1 MNKYFIIL
9 CLLEVCAIS
18 SAQQKKV
25 VIKEEL
31 KVIPTYEIGPA
42 DANPRFYD
50 GRNTQGAEGK
60 VYPYPM
66 YDQLG
71 NKKVDKTYN
80 LVTLENEYVQISV
93 LPGLGGRIYSA
104 VDKSNN
110 YDFFYRNRV
119 IKPALIGTIGAWVSG
134 GVEFNFPHHHKA
146 NTMLPADYLLS
157 ENPDG
162 SATLWINELDRRHRL
177 NLTLSMTLYPGKS
190 YLEVKVNPSNPTPFA
205 QTFLFWANPAVH
217 ADSTYQVIFPPNVQ
231 YVTYH
236 AKREFTEW
244 PVSHSPYND
253 DLALRDADI
262 SWWKN
267 IKSPESFFSW
277 NYEADYFAGYNHG
290 KDAGV
295 AYVTDHHLAPGMKY
309 FTWGNGTEA
318 VQWDKI
324 LTDNDGPYIELMAGV
339 FSDNQPDY
347 SFLKPNESKFA
358 TQYWFPIHKLQGME
372 YANTEGA
379 LAIFTEGNTLKV
391 NIITTSRKTDAKMQ
405 IMNGQQV
412 VAEKVINVAPDSPY
426 SFTSTMPSKIDKTNL
441 TVRLADNTGLELLNY
456 KPKTYPKIPIPKNVV
471 PPKKPQ
477 DIATVEELYFE
488 GSRLDQFYN
497 SQIESRIYYEEALKR
512 DPSNSLV
519 NTQLGIICCKKF
531 MWKKAEEYLAVAVA
545 RISSS
550 YIHPKNAEPYY
561 YLAFAQ
567 EQQNKNKE
575 AYDNYY
581 KAAWDEAMESSA
593 FFQLA
598 NMDCKQGNYLIAKD
612 HITRSLDLNRKNLQ
626 GIALLA
632 YIENQLNNSQDAL
645 SIMEQSVSGNPIN
658 RLLLNQLSIAYQLVG
673 AKAKKEQT
681 VTRLNNIMGNN
692 AESYLELASFYF
704 NCGAYKE
711 IIDLLSRVDISVNP
725 KGSTYP
731 IIYYYL
737 GYCYD
742 HTGQK
747 ELSAKYYTLAGIQS
761 PEFCFPHRLETLTI
775 LTEAL
780 SKNPDDG
787 NCAYYLGNLLFDQQA
802 AEAMNY
808 WNIAANKANP
818 TYHVFRNLAF
828 GYSQI
833 EKDYAKAINFMQKAI
848 AMNKKDSRL
857 FYELDVLSENN
868 KTDMATRVK
877 NLETNIPTV
886 KLRTDAT
893 TRLVL
898 AYIQSG
904 LYDKATSLLSN
915 YHFSRWEGGDDL
927 RTYYEDVYLLKGI
940 GYYDQK
946 KYDKALE
953 NFKKADEYPENLEVG
968 RPAISERSRQ
978 IYFYM
983 GLSYDALENKTEA
996 KKYYQKATEFEFN
1009 NTSYLYYQGLAYQK
1023 LGEQDKAREV
1033 WEKLQAYSEL
1043 NNGVDFFAK
1052 FDEKSRADIILAKN
1066 YYTLG
1071 LTSLSRQNISEA
1083 TANFKKA
1090 LEYDPNY
1097 YWAKSGLSHLIKL

>member
-1 MNKYFIIL
+1 MNKYIMIPFFL
-9 CLLEVCAIS
+9 AVCAIS
-18 SAQQKKV
+18 NAQQQKV
-25 VIKEEL
+25 VIKDEL
-31 KVIPTYEIGPA
+31 KVIPTYEIGSP

-50 GRNTQGAEGK
+50 GRNTQGAQGK

-71 NKKVDKTYN
+71 NKKIDKTYN
-80 LVTLENEYVQISV
+80 LVTIENEYVKITV

-110 YDFFYRNRV
+110 YDFFYRNNV

-157 ENPDG
+157 ENADG
-162 SATLWINELDRRHRL
+162 SATLWINELDRRHLL
-177 NLTLSMTLYPGKS
+177 NLTMSMTLYPGKS

-244 PVSHSPYND
+244 PISQSPYND
-253 DLALRDADI
+253 DLDLKGADI

-277 NYEADYFAGYNHG
+277 NYQADYFAGYNHG

-295 AYVTDHHLAPGMKY
+295 AYVTDHRLAPGMKY

-347 SFLKPNESKFA
+347 SFIKPNESKFA
-358 TQYWFPIHKLQGME
+358 TQYWYPIRNLQGME
-372 YANTEGA
+372 YANIDGA

-391 NIITTSRKTDAKMQ
+391 NIITTSKQTDAKLK
-405 IMNGQQV
+405 ITNGQQILT
-412 VAEKVINVAPDSPY
+412 EKVINVAPDSPF
-426 SFTSTMPSKIDKTNL
+426 SFISTQSSKLDKTNL
-441 TVRLADNTGLELLNY
+441 TVSLSDKTGLELLSY
-456 KPKTYPKIPIPKNVV
+456 KPQNYPKLPIPKTVK
-471 PPKKPQ
+471 PPLNPQ

-497 SQIESRIYYEEALKR
+497 SQIDSKIYYEEALKR
-512 DPSNSLV
+512 DPFNSLV
-519 NTQLGIICCKKF
+519 NTQLGILSCKLF
-531 MWKKAEEYLAVAVA
+531 LWSNAEEHLTKAVA

-550 YIHPKNAEPYY
+550 YVHPKNAEAYY

-598 NMDCKQGNYLIAKD
+598 NMDCKNGNYLIAKD
-612 HITRSLDLNRKNLQ
+612 HITRSLDYNRKNLQ

-632 YIENQLNNSQDAL
+632 YIENQLKNNQSAL
-645 SIMEQSVSGNPIN
+645 LLLEQSVLDNPIN
-658 RLLLNQLSIAYQLVG
+658 TLLLNQLVITYQLTG
-673 AKAKKEQT
+673 NQAKKEEALK
-681 VTRLNNIMGNN
+681 RLNNIMGNN
-692 AESYLELASFYF
+692 SESYLKLAAFYF
-704 NCGAYKE
+704 NCGAYNE
-711 IIDLLSRVDISVNP
+711 IIDLLSRIDISKNP
-725 KGSTYP
+725 EGSSYP

-747 ELSAKYYTLAGIQS
+747 DMSVKSYSLASIQS
-761 PEFCFPHRLETLTI
+761 PEFCFPHRFQTLVV
-775 LTEAL
+775 LKEAL

-787 NCAYYLGNLLFDQQA
+787 NCAYYIGNLLYDQQPN
-802 AEAMNY
+802 EAMKY
-808 WNIAANKANP
+808 FNIASSKANP
-818 TYHVFRNLAF
+818 TYHVFRNLAY

-833 EKDYAKAINFMQKAI
+833 DKDFAKAIPFMGKAI
-848 AMNKKDSRL
+848 AMNNKDSRL
-857 FYELDVLSENN
+857 FYEMDVLYENN
-868 KTDMATRVK
+868 KTDLPTRVK
-877 NLETNIPTV
+877 NLESNITTV
-886 KLRTDAT
+886 KRRTDAT

-904 LYDKATSLLSN
+904 LYDKAISLLSN
-915 YHFSRWEGGDDL
+915 YHFSRWEGGDEL
-927 RTYYEDVYLLKGI
+927 RAYYEDVYLLKGI

-946 KYDKALE
+946 KFTKALE

-968 RPAISERSRQ
+968 RPAISERSRE
-978 IYFYM
+978 IYFYI
-983 GLSYDALENKTEA
+983 GLSYAALNNNTEA
-996 KKYYQKATEFEFN
+996 KKYFQEAANLEIKDTP
-1009 NTSYLYYQGLAYQK
+1009 YLYYQGLAYQK
-1023 LGEQDKAREV
+1023 LGEKDKATQV
-1033 WEKLQAYSEL
+1033 WEKLQAYSEM

-1052 FDEKSRADIILAKN
+1052 FDEKSRADILLAKN
-1066 YYTLG
+1066 YYILG
-1071 LTSLSRQNISEA
+1071 LSELSKQNK
-1083 TANFKKA
+1083 TAAIADFNKA

-1097 YWAKSGLSHLIKL
+1097 YWAKSGLKNLVKF